1 MAASMPYTSDSAAAT
16 PETLSNG
23 RFGAEG
29 NGGGRGGG
37 GGGGDDLRGILST
50 GFTLSPRSCWE
61 FVAKLSLHSFR
72 HGHELHRERAAPS
85 TFVSLAP
92 CCCLPIL

>member
-29 NGGGRGGG
+29 NGGGGGGG
-37 GGGGDDLRGILST
+37 GGGGDDLHGIEST
-50 GFTLSPRSCWE
+50 RVSHFHPEVVGSCYE
-61 FVAKLSLHSFR
+61 VVV
-72 HGHELHRERAAPS
+72 
-85 TFVSLAP
+85 TFVP
-92 CCCLPIL
+92 PWP